1 MNGFECL
8 ETRYFSLHISH
19 ESLLTMESH
28 FSMQVLWINP
38 TDPEHRVGDRIFPN
52 GKVDLLNKGNNYVK
66 RVHKKICILPSMLN
80 VQIYFCILFLSRIMN
95 FHKSRKIF
103 MCTTKHQIQV
113 PRVADSYK

>member
-38 TDPEHRVGDRIFPN
+38 TDPEHGVCDRIFPN
-52 GKVDLLNKGNNYVK
+52 GKVDLLNKENNYVK
-66 RVHKKICILPSMLN
+66 RVHKKRCTLPSKLN
-80 VQIYFCILFLSRIMN
+80 VMGSLHTDIILHPFSFKN
-95 FHKSRKIF
+95 NEFS
-103 MCTTKHQIQV
+103 
-113 PRVADSYK
+113 